1 MGLNL
6 NNFKLFLI
14 FRRVSSSVTLFLW
27 QIRLKLNHP
36 ILARVSFPTLYYAD
50 MVSFAVGIPV
60 WQMVREAVNSLG
72 GTTGRRQIIDYI
84 ESRHVH
90 VNKGTIS
97 CQIAL
102 CTVNSPSRVHFPQ
115 NKKARKANRSYA

>member
-1 MGLNL
+1 
-6 NNFKLFLI
+6 
-14 FRRVSSSVTLFLW
+14 
-27 QIRLKLNHP
+27 
-36 ILARVSFPTLYYAD
+36 

-72 GTTGRRQIIDYI
+72 GTAGRRQIIDYI

-97 CQIAL
+97 CPDSVVYGKQPFQGAFSPKQKSQKGKWKIRLFVLNKEGQGNAL
-102 CTVNSPSRVHFPQ
+102 QTGNSWKLGNHDSQ
-115 NKKARKANRSYA
+115 RKAKNCK